1 MVSLRRCQRWPVFR
15 RSRKGQAD
23 KGEMPTT
30 SPNTVRS
37 MCQRDSYVGRVFSDQ
52 DLMEH
57 YRVRFPRSF
66 PPARVLPQEVRHV
79 FGL

>member
-52 DLMEH
+52 DLMEPTGCDFREAFH
-57 YRVRFPRSF
+57 PR
-66 PPARVLPQEVRHV
+66 AYCRKKVRHV